1 MTKRARSKPQSSAH
15 SAGSPFASA
24 GAGASAASAASST
37 AASSAHA
44 HPHATAPTPDIE
56 PIPIDR
62 PGLVETLGDFLH
74 SSAWEALSHF
84 GAPASAA
91 ELAAALGRTAS
102 AVQASLDALERLGIV
117 RRLAATA
124 RARRIRYEVTTQKVV
139 IHWDPANQRHRAIHG
154 QLGHAFERRSAAHIS
169 DALPYDQREAT
180 RGYIDRRLFWGHFEP
195 EDLEQI
201 KAIVGMLDLLMA
213 RVNARHARAEQPGRE
228 KRAAQA
234 KPPKSAVKPCNYHV
248 SFAIVPIPAEFPPP
262 ALIQVDGRQNTP
274 YAKRHRAA
282 VAFASLTA
290 RERQVFDLLM
300 TGRSL
305 AEIGREL
312 GIARPTVATLA
323 QHCYAKFGVGG
334 RQEMVATALGAR

>member
-1 MTKRARSKPQSSAH
+1 M
-15 SAGSPFASA
+15 
-24 GAGASAASAASST
+24 
-37 AASSAHA
+37 
-44 HPHATAPTPDIE
+44 
-56 PIPIDR
+56 
-62 PGLVETLGDFLH
+62 H
-74 SSAWEALSHF
+74 SSAWESLRLF
-84 GAPASAA
+84 GTPASAA
-91 ELAAALGRTAS
+91 ELASALGRPVA
-102 AVQASLDALERLGIV
+102 AVQRSLDALERLGIV
-117 RRLAATA
+117 RRLSATA

-154 QLGHAFERRSAAHIS
+154 RLGHAFERRSAAHIN

-213 RVNARHARAEQPGRE
+213 RVNARHARGAAAKDQP
-228 KRAAQA
+228 KSDTRAKAA
-234 KPPKSAVKPCNYHV
+234 KPDGFHAKPCNYHV
-248 SFAIVPIPAEFPPP
+248 SFAIVPIAPEFPPP

-282 VAFASLTA
+282 VAFASLTI
-290 RERQVFDLLM
+290 REREVFDLLM

-334 RQEMVATALGAR
+334 RQELVASALGAR

>member
-1 MTKRARSKPQSSAH
+1 VNRRARSK
-15 SAGSPFASA
+15 AGRP
-24 GAGASAASAASST
+24 AAVSLDDSG
-37 AASSAHA
+37 
-44 HPHATAPTPDIE
+44 

-62 PGLVETLGDFLH
+62 DGLVETLGDFMH
-74 SSAWEALSHF
+74 SSAWESLRLF

-91 ELAAALGRTAS
+91 ELASALGRPVA
-102 AVQASLDALERLGIV
+102 AAQRSLDALEKLGIV

-139 IHWDPANQRHRAIHG
+139 IHLDPANQRHRAIHG
-154 QLGHAFERRSAAHIS
+154 QLGHAFERRSAAHIN
-169 DALPYDQREAT
+169 DALPYHEREAT
-180 RGYIDRRLFWGHFEP
+180 RGYIDRRLLWGHFEP

-213 RVNARHARAEQPGRE
+213 RVNGRHAHG
-228 KRAAQA
+228 AAKEHSKDQ
-234 KPPKSAVKPCNYHV
+234 PKSDPRAKAAKSANSDGFHAQPCNYHV
-248 SFAIVPIPAEFPPP
+248 SFAIVPIASEFPPP
-262 ALIQVDGRQNTP
+262 ALIQVDDRQNMP
-274 YAKRHRAA
+274 YAKRHRAV

-290 RERQVFDLLM
+290 REREVFDLLM

-305 AEIGREL
+305 AEIGRDL

-334 RQEMVATALGAR
+334 RQELVASALGAR